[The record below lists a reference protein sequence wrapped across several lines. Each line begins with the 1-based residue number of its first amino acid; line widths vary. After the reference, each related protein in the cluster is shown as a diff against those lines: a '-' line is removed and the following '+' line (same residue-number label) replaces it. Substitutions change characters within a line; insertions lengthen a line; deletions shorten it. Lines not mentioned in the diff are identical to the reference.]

1 MISSPNM
8 ISSPK
13 VILYIAMSR
22 DGFIA
27 GADGQLDF
35 LDPYQVE
42 GEDYGYSEFMHTIGS
57 IIVGRKTYETV
68 LGMGYP
74 YHPDLQVIVASR
86 SGMKSEQKNL
96 VYYGGLWRPLIDQLK
111 ATQENNIYCDGGAEL
126 ARSLINE
133 QLIDEIILSVI
144 PVSLYQGTLL
154 FEQGLVPSDFELMS
168 KKSFQSGLEQCHYQ
182 RLSTF

>member
-13 VILYIAMSR
+13 LILYIAMSR

-42 GEDYGYSEFMHTIGS
+42 GEDYGYSEFMHNIGS

-86 SGMKSEQKNL
+86 TGMKSEQKNL

-144 PVSLYQGTLL
+144 PVYLYQGTLL

-168 KKSFQSGLEQCHYQ
+168 TKSFQSGLEQCHYQ
-182 RLSTF
+182 RLLTF